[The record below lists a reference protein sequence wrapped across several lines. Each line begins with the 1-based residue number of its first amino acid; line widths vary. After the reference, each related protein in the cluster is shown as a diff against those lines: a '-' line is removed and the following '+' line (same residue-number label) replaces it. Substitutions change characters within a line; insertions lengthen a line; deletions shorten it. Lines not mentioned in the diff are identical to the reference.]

1 MSQWKNFRAPASE
14 ASTASAVSGPLDLP
28 PDAAFDRMRGHAFV
42 ESRLLID
49 VAADVLAHRLRLD
62 RPPPGQPPTSPS
74 PPDR

>member
-1 MSQWKNFRAPASE
+1 MRVPPHEQVHIAAGMLAE
-14 ASTASAVSGPLDLP
+14 QLDLP

-49 VAADVLAHRLRLD
+49 VAADILAHRLRLD